1 MSIKTIILAAGQ
13 GTRMRSV
20 KPKVLHEIANKAL
33 LEHVY
38 DTGRSLADNAIYIIY
53 GHGGETVKQSLSHL
67 DATWIEQKQQL
78 GTGHA
83 VQQAIHH
90 VEDGD
95 TALILYGDVPL
106 LKQQT
111 LQTLLKKVSAT
122 SLALLTVNL
131 DDPTGYGR
139 IVRDK
144 DHAVIKIV
152 EQKDA
157 NEAELL
163 ITEGNTGILACK
175 GKQLKQWLARL
186 SNNNAQNEYYLTDII
201 EMAVDDGLTIET
213 TQAGSQDEVLGVNNR
228 AQLAHLERVY
238 QLGQAEVLMEKGIT
252 LRDPSRIDIRGT
264 FAELGQDIDIDVNV
278 IFEGINRIGSN
289 VKIGPNCL
297 IKNSTIAE
305 GVEILANSVIDDAV
319 VGEGSR
325 IGPFARL
332 RPQTELA
339 EHVHIGNFVEIKKSS
354 VASGSKINHLSYIG
368 DSEVGSKVN
377 IGAGT
382 ITCNYDGVNKFK
394 TIIEDGAFIGSDTQL
409 VAPVTVGKNATI
421 GAGSTITSNTPAE
434 QLTLSRVKQL
444 SIPSWKRPVKAE
456 IVPDNSP
463 HSASAPGAALSPASL
478 QSSQHPCKS
487 AETVPDSSLHSL
499 HPCKSEK

>member
-13 GTRMRSV
+13 GTRMRSAR
-20 KPKVLHEIANKAL
+20 PKVLHEIANKAL
-33 LEHVY
+33 LQHVY
-38 DTGRSLADNAIYIIY
+38 ETAGSLEDNKVYIIY
-53 GHGGETVKQSLSHL
+53 GHGGETVKQTLCDL

-95 TALILYGDVPL
+95 TVLILYGDVPL
-106 LKQQT
+106 LKAQT

-122 SLALLTVNL
+122 SLALLTVTL

-163 ITEGNTGILACK
+163 INEGNTGILACK
-175 GKQLKQWLARL
+175 GNQLKQWLSRL
-186 SNNNAQNEYYLTDII
+186 RNENAQNEYYLTDII
-201 EMAVDDGLTIET
+201 EMAVDDSLTVET

-228 AQLAHLERVY
+228 EQLAHLERVY
-238 QLGQAEVLMEKGIT
+238 QFEQAQRLMEKGVT
-252 LRDPSRIDIRGT
+252 LRDPNRIDVRGS
-264 FAELGQDIDIDVNV
+264 FAELGQDIDIDINV

-297 IKNSTIAE
+297 IKNATIAE
-305 GVEILANSVIDDAV
+305 GVEILANSVIEDAV
-319 VGEGSR
+319 IGTGSR

-332 RPQTELA
+332 RPETELA
-339 EHVHIGNFVEIKKSS
+339 DQVHIGNFVEIKKTK

-368 DSEVGSKVN
+368 DSEIGSKVN

-409 VAPVTVGKNATI
+409 VAPVTVGKHATI
-421 GAGSTITSNTPAE
+421 GAGSTITKDTPAE
-434 QLTLSRVKQL
+434 QLTLSRAKQI
-444 SIPSWKRPVKAE
+444 SIEGWKRPSKAE
-456 IVPDNSP
+456 IVPDNLP
-463 HSASAPGAALSPASL
+463 
-478 QSSQHPCKS
+478 
-487 AETVPDSSLHSL
+487 HSL